1 MYIENTACSQ
11 TAEFLYMRLS
21 GHGFE
26 PVTAHL
32 ASAYVHVIL
41 SAYHMTTHLQHVH
54 MHAGHANGSN
64 DRLVANID
72 AQAREVE
79 EGISAALAGSVPL
92 LSVVIRDAAASSETI
107 SPVSTH
113 CRKACL
119 HVHAAVLRLLP
130 TWAQD
135 AANEH

>member
-1 MYIENTACSQ
+1 M
-11 TAEFLYMRLS
+11 
-21 GHGFE
+21 
-26 PVTAHL
+26 
-32 ASAYVHVIL
+32 
-41 SAYHMTTHLQHVH
+41 HMLHFQCDHITTHLQHVY

-107 SPVSTH
+107 SPVSNQ
-113 CRKACL
+113 CCDACL
-119 HVHAAVLRLLP
+119 PVH
-130 TWAQD
+130 D
-135 AANEH
+135 AAFADMAIRGSQST